1 MCSGS
6 RHVGWM
12 YVGVRLHLI
21 HAVVA
26 CLGVAEAVLSAVRG
40 ALLRL
45 RMQWLTVAVQ

>member
-1 MCSGS
+1 MCSSS

-12 YVGVRLHLI
+12 YVSVRLHLV

-26 CLGVAEAVLSAVRG
+26 RLGVAEAVLIAVRG

-45 RMQWLTVAVQ
+45 RMQWLSVAV